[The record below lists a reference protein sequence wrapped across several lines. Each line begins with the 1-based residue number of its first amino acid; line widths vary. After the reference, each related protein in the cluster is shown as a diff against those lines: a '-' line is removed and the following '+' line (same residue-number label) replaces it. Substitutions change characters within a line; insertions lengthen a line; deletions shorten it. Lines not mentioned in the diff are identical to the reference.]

1 MNETAIAERVR
12 ISFFG
17 RRNVGKSSLINAI
30 ANQNLSIVSPVP
42 GTTTDPVNK
51 TMELLPLG
59 PVVLTDTAGLDDEG
73 ELGQIRVLKTN
84 EVFNK
89 TDIGIIVFDLSQK
102 DLSLEEQ
109 LIDKFKAAGKPY
121 ILVGNKQDLGSISEN
136 FSHKEKVY
144 FVSASQKKGI
154 EELKEAIGKIKIT
167 DDNPSLLSGIAEKG
181 KVIVLV
187 CPIDDSAPKGRL
199 ILPQVMAVR
208 DILDN
213 NGICLVVQPG
223 ELKKTLEKIT
233 PYIVIT
239 DSQAFREV
247 AQTVPNEIKLTSFSI
262 LMARHKGDLAPLVE
276 GANVIDNL
284 EDGDKILIAEACT
297 HHAQKNDIG
306 KVQIPKKL
314 SEKTGKNLVFEYVA
328 GISFPENLSDY
339 KLIIHCGGCMISR
352 TMMIYRQNLAG
363 EAKVPMTNYGVL
375 LAKLSGILD
384 RAINL

>member
-1 MNETAIAERVR
+1 MNETAVAQRLR

-17 RRNVGKSSLINAI
+17 RRNVGKSSLINSI

-102 DLSLEEQ
+102 DLSLEEK

-121 ILVGNKQDLGSISEN
+121 ILVGNKSDLVTNPEK
-136 FSHKEKVY
+136 FSDKEKVY
-144 FVSASQKKGI
+144 LVSASQKKGI
-154 EELKEAIGKIKIT
+154 EELKEAIGKIKIS
-167 DDNPSLLSGIAEKG
+167 DDNLSLLSGIAENG
-181 KVIVLV
+181 RVIVLV

-199 ILPQVMAVR
+199 IMPQVMAVR

-213 NGICLVVQPG
+213 NGICLVVQPQ
-223 ELKKTLEKIT
+223 ELKETLEKIT

-239 DSQAFREV
+239 DSQAFKEV
-247 AQTVPNEIKLTSFSI
+247 AQIVPNDIKLTSFSI
-262 LMARHKGDLAPLVE
+262 LMARLKGDLAPLVE

-284 EDGDKILIAEACT
+284 KDGDKIIIAEACT

-314 SEKTGKNLVFEYVA
+314 LDKTGKNLLFEYVA
-328 GISFPENLSDY
+328 GGTFPENLSDY

-352 TMMIYRQNLAG
+352 TMMIYRQTLAG
-363 EAKVPMTNYGVL
+363 DAKVPMTNYGVL
-375 LAKLSGILD
+375 LAKLTGILD

>member
-1 MNETAIAERVR
+1 
-12 ISFFG
+12 
-17 RRNVGKSSLINAI
+17 
-30 ANQNLSIVSPVP
+30 
-42 GTTTDPVNK
+42 
-51 TMELLPLG
+51 
-59 PVVLTDTAGLDDEG
+59 
-73 ELGQIRVLKTN
+73 
-84 EVFNK
+84 
-89 TDIGIIVFDLSQK
+89 
-102 DLSLEEQ
+102 
-109 LIDKFKAAGKPY
+109 
-121 ILVGNKQDLGSISEN
+121 
-136 FSHKEKVY
+136 
-144 FVSASQKKGI
+144 
-154 EELKEAIGKIKIT
+154 
-167 DDNPSLLSGIAEKG
+167 
-181 KVIVLV
+181 
-187 CPIDDSAPKGRL
+187 
-199 ILPQVMAVR
+199 MAVR

-352 TMMIYRQNLAG
+352 TMMIYRHNLAG